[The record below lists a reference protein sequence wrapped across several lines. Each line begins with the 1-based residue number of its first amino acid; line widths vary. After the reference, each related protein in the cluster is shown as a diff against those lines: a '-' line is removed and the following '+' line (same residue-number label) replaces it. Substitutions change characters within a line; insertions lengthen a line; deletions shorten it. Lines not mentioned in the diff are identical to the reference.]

1 MKGLVLAGGTGSRLY
16 PISAGVNKHLLPVYD
31 KPMIY
36 YPLAKLLLLGIT
48 DIAIICRQEDRASY
62 EKVLYR
68 LKKLGVS
75 ITFLIQDNPN
85 GIPEAF
91 IIAEEFIGGDD
102 VVLILGDN
110 VLYGNQLHSEIKS
123 QISSSEGANIFGYR
137 VSDPSSFGVVEV
149 DENGAIISIEEKPK
163 LPKSRYAIIGLYKF
177 DKLVSHYSRSLMP
190 SERGELEIVDLMRC
204 YQEVSKLNVKI
215 LGRGNT
221 WLDTGTPKNLLEA
234 SSFVQTIEDRQGYNI
249 ACLEEICLRM
259 GYTTKEDV
267 RTLLP
272 SVPKNPYDQYV
283 LDILNDF

>member
-16 PISAGVNKHLLPVYD
+16 PITTGVNKHLLPVYD

-36 YPLAKLLLLGIT
+36 YPLAKLLLLGIR
-48 DIAIICRQEDRASY
+48 DIAIICRQEDRALY
-62 EKVLYR
+62 GKVLHR
-68 LKKLGVS
+68 LQNLGVT

-91 IIAEEFIGGDD
+91 IIAEEFISGDD

-110 VLYGNQLHSEIKS
+110 VLYGNQLHSEIKN
-123 QISSSEGANIFGYR
+123 QISSSKGAHIFGYR

-149 DENGAIISIEEKPK
+149 DENLNIISIEEKPK
-163 LPKSRYAIIGLYKF
+163 SPKSNYAVTGLYKF
-177 DKLVSHYSRSLMP
+177 DKLVSQYSRSLVP
-190 SERGELEIVDLMRC
+190 SDRGELEIVDLIRH
-204 YQEVSKLNVKI
+204 YQEVSTLNVKI

-259 GYTTKEDV
+259 GYTTKEHV
-267 RTLLP
+267 RALLP
-272 SVPKNPYDQYV
+272 PLPKNSYDQYV